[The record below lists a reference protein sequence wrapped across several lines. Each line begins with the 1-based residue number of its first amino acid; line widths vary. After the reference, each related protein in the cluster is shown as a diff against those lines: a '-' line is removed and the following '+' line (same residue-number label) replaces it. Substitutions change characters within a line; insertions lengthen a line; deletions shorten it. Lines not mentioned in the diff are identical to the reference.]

1 MEPLDNPWTA
11 VRSALDAARRLNEVV
26 DIQSDSMASMLRG
39 RLRKVDRD
47 TLVELKRELQAFN
60 ASTRKWKD

>member
-11 VRSALDAARRLNEVV
+11 VRTALDAARRLNEVV

-47 TLVELKRELQAFN
+47 TLVELKRELQTFN